1 MDSRKLPP
9 KDEPI
14 KSDLCCGK
22 SVFFKSSLTEEL
34 VMLGCRGG
42 NAADADSIW

>member
-9 KDEPI
+9 RDEPRDEPI
-14 KSDLCCGK
+14 KSDLGSGK

-34 VMLGCRGG
+34 VLLG
-42 NAADADSIW
+42 